1 MIQIRTPVEDAPLRY
16 GIQTYRNEMSVVL
29 KTTPPRRLYGRGH
42 QRHVSPLAVPEEG
55 TSCGPKPTCGA
66 THPMPYRISFR
77 CVTREERMRQTA
89 FNRQPDL
96 FDSTHVTSVSLTN
109 ETELE
114 LMQLLRQLFT
124 ELIDPEPRNDG
135 GSNREQDFR

>member
-1 MIQIRTPVEDAPLRY
+1 
-16 GIQTYRNEMSVVL
+16 
-29 KTTPPRRLYGRGH
+29 
-42 QRHVSPLAVPEEG
+42 
-55 TSCGPKPTCGA
+55 
-66 THPMPYRISFR
+66 
-77 CVTREERMRQTA
+77 MRQA
-89 FNRQPDL
+89 VFNRQPDL
-96 FDSTHVTSVSLTN
+96 FDSTRVKSVSLTN

>member
-1 MIQIRTPVEDAPLRY
+1 
-16 GIQTYRNEMSVVL
+16 
-29 KTTPPRRLYGRGH
+29 
-42 QRHVSPLAVPEEG
+42 
-55 TSCGPKPTCGA
+55 
-66 THPMPYRISFR
+66 MPYRISFR
-77 CVTREERMRQTA
+77 CVTREKRMRQA
-89 FNRQPDL
+89 VFNRQPDL

-124 ELIDPEPRNDG
+124 ELIDPQPVTRNDG

>member
-1 MIQIRTPVEDAPLRY
+1 MRAQTDLRRPTQCL
-16 GIQTYRNEMSVVL
+16 IVSLSVV
-29 KTTPPRRLYGRGH
+29 
-42 QRHVSPLAVPEEG
+42 SPGE
-55 TSCGPKPTCGA
+55 K
-66 THPMPYRISFR
+66 
-77 CVTREERMRQTA
+77 RMRQA
-89 FNRQPDL
+89 VFNRQPDL

-124 ELIDPEPRNDG
+124 ELIDPQPVTRNDG

>member
-1 MIQIRTPVEDAPLRY
+1 
-16 GIQTYRNEMSVVL
+16 
-29 KTTPPRRLYGRGH
+29 
-42 QRHVSPLAVPEEG
+42 
-55 TSCGPKPTCGA
+55 
-66 THPMPYRISFR
+66 
-77 CVTREERMRQTA
+77 MRQTA

-96 FDSTHVTSVSLTN
+96 FDSTHVKSVSLTN

>member
-1 MIQIRTPVEDAPLRY
+1 
-16 GIQTYRNEMSVVL
+16 MSVVL

-42 QRHVSPLAVPEEG
+42 QRHVSPLALPEEG
-55 TSCGPKPTCGA
+55 DIMRAQTDLRRH
-66 THPMPYRISFR
+66 HPMPYRISFR